1 MIVRCIQSMGNITQ
15 GDDYGVYS
23 KRNGAYGI
31 EDDLGYIQWYPENL
45 FIVIEE
51 DKDKVEEDATK
62 ELTIAEVLSIIKDKQ
77 VWQSKWKRIYINA
90 KGDVEIVP
98 RNEGDVSALT
108 FPKCEKFTLKAE
120 MVTFEEALKAY
131 EQGIEI
137 LSCYKGCRF
146 VKRNGKDYYKEVE
159 DIDWNSWSV
168 EKGGFTF
175 EEIRNLWYI
184 NE

>member
-1 MIVRCIQSMGNITQ
+1 MRVRCIQSIGNITQ
-15 GDDYGVYS
+15 GEEYNVYD
-23 KRNGAYGI
+23 KYNNGYRV
-31 EDDLGYIQWYPENL
+31 EDDLGYVQWYPEGL
-45 FIVIEE
+45 FMVID
-51 DKDKVEEDATK
+51 DKDNIEANITEE
-62 ELTIAEVLSIIKDKQ
+62 LSLVEVLSIIRDKQ

-90 KGDVEIVP
+90 EGDVEIVL
-98 RNEGDVSALT
+98 RNEGGVSALT